1 MTETER
7 LTALLARLSYKE
19 GDFVLSSGARSTFY
33 LDAKQVTY
41 HAEGADLVG
50 KAAHRIAKEFGAQ
63 AIGGL
68 TMGADAIVV
77 CAVYASALAG
87 DSLTGF
93 IVRKEPKGH
102 GLTKLIEGVS
112 PAGKSVALVDDVI
125 TSGAS
130 LLKAAAAV
138 RDVGGT
144 VSVAIGLVDREE
156 GGGKAIEAAGIPF
169 RAICTLSQVRR
180 HYKGTGNRE

>member
-1 MTETER
+1 MTNEP
-7 LTALLARLSYKE
+7 LAALFARRSYKE

-41 HAEGADLVG
+41 HADGAELVG
-50 KAAHRIAKEFGAQ
+50 KAVSNVAREFGAQ
-63 AIGGL
+63 SVGGL

-87 DSLTGF
+87 EPMTGF
-93 IVRKEPKGH
+93 IVRKESKGH
-102 GLTKLIEGVS
+102 GLGKLIEGVS
-112 PAGKSVALVDDVI
+112 PAGRKVALVDDVI
-125 TSGAS
+125 TSGSS

-138 RDVGGT
+138 RDVGGE
-144 VSVAIGLVDREE
+144 VCVAIGLVDREE

-169 RAICTLSQVRR
+169 RAICTLSEIRR
-180 HYKGTGNRE
+180 QAKGVTVL